1 MNLAITAL
9 FLALCSLT
17 LSFCCVYTCTRKR
30 TEKEGTFTVRVDK
43 ELLVRAILNAWVYKD
58 EDEEE
63 DFEEGVECA
72 LCSLGLNDVYEAFE
86 LATTEYD
93 ADRFNFGR
101 DNDNA

>member
-9 FLALCSLT
+9 FLSLCALT
-17 LSFCCVYTCTRKR
+17 LSFCSVYLNTREKR
-30 TEKEGTFTVRVDK
+30 KKEAVTVQVDK

-63 DFEEGVECA
+63 DFEEGVEVA
-72 LCSLGLNDVYEAFE
+72 LCSIGLNDVYEAFE

-93 ADRFNFGR
+93 ADRFNFGKE
-101 DNDNA
+101 NDDA